1 MKPITEQRRQELIEY
16 IKAALAAHVQR
27 GGDSD
32 EEDVFK
38 TALAS
43 LTAVPVKTKLKYSSV
58 LPKFIGETNEVESLH
73 CFIHGDTPDF
83 PTQEEAYTEAC
94 NMTGDLYTAPPV
106 PVIKLPEKLP
116 CDVRFDSG
124 MIFRKGVLV
133 QTMLDALIRRDDY
146 EKELA
151 ELSEDE
157 RKARQEKISE
167 FLNGLG
173 E

>member
-38 TALAS
+38 IALAS
-43 LTAVPVKTKLKYSSV
+43 LTAVPFAWIHPNMLDDMDGGRISGRVWNSPVDEMSGEER
-58 LPKFIGETNEVESLH
+58 LPV
-73 CFIHGDTPDF
+73 
-83 PTQEEAYTEAC
+83 
-94 NMTGDLYTAPPV
+94 YTAPPV

-157 RKARQEKISE
+157 RKARQEKSPNFSTAWMSDE
-167 FLNGLG
+167 
-173 E
+173 

>member
-38 TALAS
+38 IALAS
-43 LTAVPVKTKLKYSSV
+43 LTAVRHQWSNGCNLWVPRALRYLAENERPGGGNSYFNTEHLYQLARELELSMSS
-58 LPKFIGETNEVESLH
+58 P
-73 CFIHGDTPDF
+73 
-83 PTQEEAYTEAC
+83 
-94 NMTGDLYTAPPV
+94 LYTAPPV

-116 CDVRFDSG
+116 CDVRFDPG

>member
-1 MKPITEQRRQELIEY
+1 MKPITEQRRQELIADCQKE
-16 IKAALAAHVQR
+16 IGTLMLWLECGPLR
-27 GGDSD
+27 DRS
-32 EEDVFK
+32 K
-38 TALAS
+38 TESELLRQQIALAS
-43 LTAVPVKTKLKYSSV
+43 LTAVRAGWGLRSLQEDCYGSWLTTEPREQAYLDCQPHKYENV
-58 LPKFIGETNEVESLH
+58 G
-73 CFIHGDTPDF
+73 
-83 PTQEEAYTEAC
+83 
-94 NMTGDLYTAPPV
+94 LYTAPPV

-116 CDVRFDSG
+116 CDVRFDPG

-133 QTMLDALIRRDDY
+133 QTMLDALVRRDDY

>member
-1 MKPITEQRRQELIEY
+1 MKPITEQRRQE
-16 IKAALAAHVQR
+16 
-27 GGDSD
+27 
-32 EEDVFK
+32 
-38 TALAS
+38 
-43 LTAVPVKTKLKYSSV
+43 
-58 LPKFIGETNEVESLH
+58 
-73 CFIHGDTPDF
+73 PDF
-83 PTQEEAYTEAC
+83 FVVVTSAGIWQSFHKCRADAEFITSKPFNPGYSILEI
-94 NMTGDLYTAPPV
+94 YTAPPV

-116 CDVRFDSG
+116 CDVRFDPG

-133 QTMLDALIRRDDY
+133 QTMLDALVRRDDY